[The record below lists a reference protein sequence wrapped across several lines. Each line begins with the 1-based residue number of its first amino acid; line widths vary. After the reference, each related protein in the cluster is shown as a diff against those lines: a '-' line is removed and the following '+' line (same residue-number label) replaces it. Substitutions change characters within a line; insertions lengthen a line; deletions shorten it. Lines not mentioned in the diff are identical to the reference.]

1 MLPDAYKVVVE
12 PAHAFDDLVTSCKAA
27 TKWSV
32 TEYNKT
38 LNQIYQG
45 QMRYFCWDVR
55 IDWRTT
61 GVGNVQVLNRSLRR
75 YVWSKVVNRP
85 HFEVSTPTMSFEGRY
100 MPESQSY
107 RVGQDI
113 NK

>member
-1 MLPDAYKVVVE
+1 VLTSRIFVLVKPYATFFANRQLLHFADSAALMLPDAYKVVVE

-45 QMRYFCWDVR
+45 QMRYFC
-55 IDWRTT
+55 
-61 GVGNVQVLNRSLRR
+61 
-75 YVWSKVVNRP
+75 
-85 HFEVSTPTMSFEGRY
+85 
-100 MPESQSY
+100 
-107 RVGQDI
+107 
-113 NK
+113 